1 MGGFGQFHGNNKV
14 SERMEIDQL
23 NKVIDLTMKMSDR
36 ACKLFE
42 AGDLTSDYQR
52 ILDEL
57 LLLRVRLNKPELYVL
72 VGGEVKVG
80 KSTFTNCIIGKDIC
94 PMADEVCTN
103 VPSMIRFG
111 EHERALVH
119 YWPDE
124 KGNVQEAN
132 EITLEQIPLYATE
145 SKNSRNKESV
155 DYIEIFVNSAILAT
169 GLVFIDTPG
178 LGALDP
184 KHAVATFDMAS
195 QADVILFLGNTDK
208 ELSSF
213 EIASLKQLMECSKCG
228 FVAHILTCCDRG
240 DADAIYAQNVNA
252 LKTAIPDQEIST
264 IRISSTIYKKYLVN
278 GNEIYLKKSGY
289 DAVFSFIHRIGD
301 IQKDIL
307 CEICAKELLIRV
319 KELWG
324 KINVIKETAEDPRKL
339 ERRLKELEDCKKRLL
354 ELSEKSTDWKN
365 SFEKKQLNLQSEIS
379 LYITESEVKL
389 YTEIDLLVEDDIY
402 LDSKEMLTSAIQAK
416 LAVFKNKL
424 DEHIKSRMLVIYSSI
439 KEETG
444 FAKVQEEIHTSNI
457 EISDLQLPSNC
468 GEISKFSTLRT
479 YVGNTMLGG
488 AVGAALG
495 GFGTVLGLPAVSAK
509 IGAMLGSVAPGL
521 GNLIGAAG
529 GFILGGLVA
538 LLLTPFQTKEAKRKR
553 IAADCKKQLSTFFSG
568 VKAKVGAALNDN
580 RFMLSTQ
587 FAQELQEQQRDCTAR
602 IRKLQPMASSARSHW
617 NEVFDIHKTLMSIDT
632 ILSAK

>member
-301 IQKDIL
+301 IQKDIP
-307 CEICAKELLIRV
+307 
-319 KELWG
+319 G
-324 KINVIKETAEDPRKL
+324 
-339 ERRLKELEDCKKRLL
+339 
-354 ELSEKSTDWKN
+354 
-365 SFEKKQLNLQSEIS
+365 SF
-379 LYITESEVKL
+379 
-389 YTEIDLLVEDDIY
+389 
-402 LDSKEMLTSAIQAK
+402 
-416 LAVFKNKL
+416 
-424 DEHIKSRMLVIYSSI
+424 
-439 KEETG
+439 
-444 FAKVQEEIHTSNI
+444 
-457 EISDLQLPSNC
+457 P
-468 GEISKFSTLRT
+468 
-479 YVGNTMLGG
+479 
-488 AVGAALG
+488 
-495 GFGTVLGLPAVSAK
+495 
-509 IGAMLGSVAPGL
+509 
-521 GNLIGAAG
+521 
-529 GFILGGLVA
+529 
-538 LLLTPFQTKEAKRKR
+538 
-553 IAADCKKQLSTFFSG
+553 STFFSA
-568 VKAKVGAALNDN
+568 VHQFSEEALLLYLYNTGS
-580 RFMLSTQ
+580 F
-587 FAQELQEQQRDCTAR
+587 
-602 IRKLQPMASSARSHW
+602 
-617 NEVFDIHKTLMSIDT
+617 
-632 ILSAK
+632 